1 MAGEQIQTGSAVV
14 YGLANDGSAISI
26 EGYAT
31 FILETAKASH
41 KFELDTVKDENN
53 FDASL
58 IATNGHRELDIT
70 WTPSGASK
78 SAANATAVFL
88 NPLDKVTLGN
98 FAVESF
104 NGDYIYIGDG
114 MVELSHKQGKMSM
127 KLRKYDDETQNA
139 SLTTTV
145 S

>member
-1 MAGEQIQTGSAVV
+1 MSEATQTGTAVV
-14 YGLANDGSAISI
+14 YGLANDGTAISI

-41 KFELDTVKDENN
+41 NFDLDAVKDENN

-58 IATNGHRELDIT
+58 IATNGHREIDIT

-88 NPLDKVTLGN
+88 EPLDKVTLAN
-98 FAVESF
+98 FAVDSF
-104 NGDYIYIGDG
+104 NGDYIYVGSG

-127 KLRKYDDETQNA
+127 KLRKYDDDAQNT

-145 S
+145 T